1 MAKANPWDSDPVV
14 SAPAANPWDADPVVQ
29 TQAAAPAADPRM
41 EKIKTYAA
49 ETDRLVGLT
58 PGTSLAQLEQ
68 ESRFR
73 DDAVSPTGA
82 LGVAQVIKK
91 TRASI
96 EARVGR
102 PLNPK
107 NTDDALLIHREVMM
121 ENMKKFGNRDDALR
135 AYNGG
140 WDKSAWSRPETAK
153 YVSDVNSK
161 MGREPVE
168 GAPFPAGGSGAATG
182 SGYKPFAQVRQN
194 IDPKT
199 LNTDPQWLAASA
211 LLYELWERKA
221 PTDKAPNDLAE
232 WGKDRLGYFNFNTVD
247 MARIARAVTQGSQ
260 EQKEAFLYM
269 LDTYDNTNMSME
281 GAGRAAKGIVTDP
294 LNLVG
299 LGTFGIGFGAKMAA
313 RTAAKEAAKAVVK
326 RSMLEVTKDAVVTGA
341 ARTGIVAGMEGAL
354 YGGAQSA
361 IKQGVEVSAG
371 RREEI
376 SLGKVVG
383 DAAIGAAAGLT
394 LGTGLDVT
402 TSKVISPA
410 ARALAEQL
418 KGKGKETPQPKV
430 EPTMGDPVSPEVPP
444 RESAA
449 APGRQQDGR
458 LPADQK
464 IPDGRPS
471 VPAALV
477 TENTVKSD
485 SGDPLVLYHGTKEN
499 KPFDEFDPTKVGQNT
514 GNDGYWGKGVNLTED
529 KESAGNYSLYDN
541 SGNEVQ
547 GGRIISTVAD
557 LKNPFNVINDGTL
570 TEKLLALTG
579 WTEQERKLIEK
590 AGGWLTGEIP
600 GDRITQVMSENGHDG
615 VIVRGNKFVDNG
627 AGGTTSTPV
636 LSEVIVFDPK
646 NVKIVDQGNSGS
658 LLNVPDVPNT
668 GMRTTR
674 VNGEPVAAVTKA
686 DVEEAAAPLVQQ
698 LKDLPPEQL
707 PQALEELRT
716 GAFHPEQRRVV
727 DAALRLFN
735 GDLKREAAEAI
746 IERDK
751 LLGKANRTPEE
762 ELKLQEL
769 TATVEEK
776 LDRLAT
782 PGLAD
787 DAAGSM
793 AGTILN
799 DRRNDGAGTV
809 KVTVEDI
816 MAEKGLGREEALTV
830 WAEVIAKAEQD
841 AAVQKV
847 AAEYEVKIQAAL
859 EAGDT
864 ETAVKLAVQKKR
876 EMAGMI
882 DEIAP
887 NSASF
892 LEKAKELAISNVFTP
907 TTVQVNL
914 FASAIQTLITPA
926 LKYVFGNPL
935 EKAARAELAA
945 SYSALRGSFGYAF
958 RAAMTSYRLEQSI
971 LTRDVSKLTEGELAI
986 KGMKGGII
994 RFFPRILN
1002 ASDELLSRL
1011 NYDTF
1016 VAGKA
1021 AAEAA
1026 MEGAE
1031 KGLKGKDL
1039 DTFIKEAS
1047 AKALK
1052 ESRFA
1057 ENGDDLVQPV
1067 INKGVN
1073 LGLKGDELW
1082 SWVEKEVMRN
1092 PDALRKANSE
1102 EALAYLRDILY
1113 KRDFSGEGGLSK
1125 AAIAYEKMSKA
1136 LPGWALLTGQL
1147 FFRTPVRVFEAG
1159 IRLTPGLQ
1167 ILAPRFLADLA
1178 GKNGTARQV
1187 RAQAESMTSLAVAGA
1202 VMSLYAQGR
1211 ITGDGAY
1218 SDFKQKRN
1226 RADGPEAP
1234 QYSIKMSDGSYWS
1247 YKLFDPISTP
1257 VKIIINALERA
1268 DKLRLK
1274 QSQGEDIP
1282 DSMIEDAY
1290 QHVSVGVTAVLVA
1303 IKDANLV
1310 SGLKTTGELLV
1321 NAEDI
1326 EKNEDRFLKFLG
1338 EKMFLLVP
1346 NTLHKIAKDND
1357 PTIKDPTDF
1366 WQMVDEKLARPLGLD
1381 GKLTKT
1387 SKSYDILG
1395 NPRRPADT
1403 GALWNIFSTASQEE
1417 LTKGMT
1423 MEQQEVLKETDR
1435 LTRVMGATF
1444 KTPTTHASLGDLDLR
1459 TVMAKDGKRTLYDV
1473 WQDNYRE
1480 LKPEIPM
1487 YEIAKSD
1494 IPSGTYAEKGK
1505 KAEALQAIQKQFQEA
1520 AFAKVRMDEGEVIN
1534 KQIEDVLRN
1543 RALSKSGMFD
1553 SKIPY

>member
-269 LDTYDNTNMSME
+269 LDTYDNTNMSLE

-326 RSMLEVTKDAVVTGA
+326 RSMLEATKDAVVTGA

-371 RREEI
+371 RRNEI
-376 SLGKVVG
+376 SLGKVAG

-394 LGTGLDVT
+394 LGTGLDVVAT
-402 TSKVISPA
+402 KVVSPA
-410 ARALAEQL
+410 ARALTEAL
-418 KGKGKETPQPKV
+418 KGKGKEAPQPRV
-430 EPTMGDPVSPEVPP
+430 EPTMGEPVSPEVPP
-444 RESAA
+444 RELAA

-458 LPADQK
+458 LPADEVA
-464 IPDGRPS
+464 PDMTAAPQS
-471 VPAALV
+471 V
-477 TENTVKSD
+477 
-485 SGDPLVLYHGTKEN
+485 
-499 KPFDEFDPTKVGQNT
+499 
-514 GNDGYWGKGVNLTED
+514 LT
-529 KESAGNYSLYDN
+529 
-541 SGNEVQ
+541 
-547 GGRIISTVAD
+547 
-557 LKNPFNVINDGTL
+557 
-570 TEKLLALTG
+570 
-579 WTEQERKLIEK
+579 
-590 AGGWLTGEIP
+590 
-600 GDRITQVMSENGHDG
+600 
-615 VIVRGNKFVDNG
+615 
-627 AGGTTSTPV
+627 
-636 LSEVIVFDPK
+636 
-646 NVKIVDQGNSGS
+646 
-658 LLNVPDVPNT
+658 VPDVPNT

-686 DVEEAAAPLVQQ
+686 DVEQTAAPLVQQ

-707 PQALEELRT
+707 TQELENLRT
-716 GAFHPEQRRVV
+716 GTYPREQQRVV
-727 DAALRLFN
+727 DSALRLFN
-735 GDLKREAAEAI
+735 RDLKNEATEAI

-751 LLGKANRTPEE
+751 LLGKSNRTPEE
-762 ELKLQEL
+762 EIKLQEL

-799 DRRNDGAGTV
+799 DRRNGGAGNV
-809 KVTVEDI
+809 KITVEDI

-847 AAEYEVKIQAAL
+847 AGEYEVKIQAAL
-859 EAGDT
+859 EAGDS
-864 ETAVKLAVQKKR
+864 ETAVRLAVQKKR
-876 EMAGMI
+876 EIAGMV
-882 DEIAP
+882 EQVAP
-887 NSASF
+887 GSASF
-892 LEKAKELAISNVFTP
+892 LEKAKELAVSNVFSP
-907 TTVQVNL
+907 TTPQINL
-914 FASAIQTLITPA
+914 IPSAIQTFITPA

-935 EKAARAELAA
+935 EKAARAELVA
-945 SYSALRGSFGYAF
+945 SYSAMRSSFMEAVKGAAF
-958 RAAMTSYRLEQSI
+958 SARLEQSL
-971 LTRDVSKLTEGELAI
+971 LTGGANKYTEGPMAI
-986 KGMKGGII
+986 KGLKGSII
-994 RFFPRILN
+994 RTIPRILN

-1011 NYDTF
+1011 NNDIF

-1021 AAEAA
+1021 AAEAT
-1026 MEGAE
+1026 MEGVE
-1031 KGLKGKDL
+1031 KGLKGKSL
-1039 DTFIKEAS
+1039 DDFVQAAKE
-1047 AKALK
+1047 KALK
-1052 ESRFA
+1052 ESRSA
-1057 ENGDDLVQPV
+1057 ENGDDLIQPV
-1067 INKGVN
+1067 INKGIN
-1073 LGLKGDELW
+1073 LGLKGDELFD
-1082 SWVEKEVMRN
+1082 WVEKEAVRN
-1092 PDALRKANSE
+1092 PDALRKATSE
-1102 EALAYLRDILY
+1102 EAVGYINDVLY

-1202 VMSLYAQGR
+1202 VMSLYSQGR

-1247 YKLFDPISTP
+1247 YKLFDPLSTP
-1257 VKIIINALERA
+1257 VKIMINALERA

-1338 EKMFLLVP
+1338 EKLFLLVP

-1357 PTIKDPTDF
+1357 PTIKDPADF

-1395 NPRRPADT
+1395 NPRRPSDT

-1494 IPSGTYAEKGK
+1494 IPSGTYAEKGE

-1534 KQIEDVLRN
+1534 QQIEDVLRN